1 MMDNTNTA
9 QPLPEAIV
17 RRQLAERQAMLQDYQ
32 RAVAYEGSQEFRD
45 DLTEIF
51 SAIGDYLPGEPA
63 EKAVY
68 LLARAET
75 VARKIRARR
84 ELIDVFLGLER
95 KLEKYRALLPPD
107 SPLQGDE

>member
-1 MMDNTNTA
+1 MIDNGS
-9 QPLPEAIV
+9 QVPPEDMV
-17 RRQLAERQAMLQDYQ
+17 RRQIAERQAILPAYRQ
-32 RAVAYEGSQEFRD
+32 AVAYQGSQEFQD
-45 DLTEIF
+45 DLAEVF
-51 SAIGDYLPGEPA
+51 SAVGDYLPGEPA